1 MTVTILFAAFMLMSM
16 SITLV
21 DWRRGWL
28 LAILCG
34 VLQDPARKLTPG
46 TPVVMSISIVLIYV
60 AVIFSAQSTLQRY
73 GREFS
78 RRFSSLF
85 GALIFVFIFLFLAA
99 VNGLFTFGLD
109 QWKAPAMS
117 FFIYL
122 APLPA
127 VIIGYAFLQRE
138 EQLYSM
144 FRFYALVTSIA
155 MLGTP
160 LEYFRLNW
168 RALGTVAISEN
179 MRFLTGLNVRL
190 LSGFYR
196 GPDIMGWHAA
206 TLTMIGIIMTV
217 RLQSFRSAWLWL
229 LVSGWGFL
237 NCLMSGRR
245 KAIYMIAVFAAAF
258 LWRYFKRLS
267 PAKLLAFSLIS
278 VVMIFVTTR
287 MSESEESSAYTRSAY
302 TTQSEVWGRLEG
314 GLSGTIEQSGIM
326 GAGLGTATQGVYHV
340 ISENTATTTLGW
352 QEGGLGKLA
361 IELGLPGLLA
371 VAMLGLTMIL
381 TMMKIS
387 AHPDVPGSSQLARAA
402 LFGIIVAN
410 IIEFMVSAQ
419 AYSDPVLTLLTAFFI
434 GCMFATAALD
444 ERLVESELVSS
455 ETSVT
460 RNAPLTSPATA

>member
-1 MTVTILFAAFMLMSM
+1 MIVPILFGAFMLMSM

-46 TPVVMSISIVLIYV
+46 SPVVMSISIVAIYV
-60 AVIFSAQSTLQRY
+60 AVIFAAQSTLQRH

-85 GALIFVFIFLFLAA
+85 GALLFFFIFLFLAG

-117 FFIYL
+117 FFLYL

-138 EQLYSM
+138 EQLYVL
-144 FRFYALVTSIA
+144 FRFYAAVTSIA
-155 MLGTP
+155 MIGTP
-160 LEYFRLNW
+160 LEYLKVQW
-168 RALGTVAISEN
+168 RALGTVSLSEN
-179 MRFLTGLNVRL
+179 FRFITGFNIRM

-196 GPDIMGWHAA
+196 APDIMGWHAA
-206 TLTMIGIIMTV
+206 LLTMIGIIMTI
-217 RLQSFRSAWLWL
+217 RSRAMRTTWLWM

-237 NCLMSGRR
+237 NCLISGRR

-258 LWRYFKRLS
+258 LWRYLRKLS
-267 PAKLLAFSLIS
+267 TVQVTSFALLGI
-278 VVMIFVTTR
+278 VMIFVVTR
-287 MSESEESSAYTRSAY
+287 ISRDEESSVYTRGAF
-302 TTQSEVWGRLEG
+302 TTQEEVWQRLEG
-314 GLSGTIEQSGIM
+314 GLSGTVEQAGIM

-340 ISENTATTTLGW
+340 LGDDSSTTLGW

-361 IELGLPGLLA
+361 IELGVPGLLS
-371 VAMLGLTMIL
+371 VLLLGFTMIL

-387 AHPDVPGSSQLARAA
+387 AHPDIPGSSQLSRAA
-402 LFGIIVAN
+402 LFGIIAAN
-410 IIEFMVSAQ
+410 VVEFMVSAQ
-419 AYSDPVLTLLTAFFI
+419 AYSDPVLTLLTAFFV

-444 ERLVESELVSS
+444 ERMPAGE
-455 ETSVT
+455 
-460 RNAPLTSPATA
+460 ASPAATPPGRAALTAQATA

>member
-1 MTVTILFAAFMLMSM
+1 MTVTIIFAAFLVMSM
-16 SITLV
+16 SFTLV

-28 LAILCG
+28 MAILCG
-34 VLQDPARKLTPG
+34 VLQDPARKLTAG
-46 TPVVMSISIVLIYV
+46 TPVIMSLSIVAIYV
-60 AVIFSAQSTLQRY
+60 AVLFAGQAQLQKD

-85 GALIFVFIFLFLAA
+85 GTLIFFFIFLFLAA
-99 VNGLFTFGLD
+99 VNGLFTFGIE

-117 FFIYL
+117 FFLYL
-122 APLPA
+122 APMPA

-138 EQLYSM
+138 EQL
-144 FRFYALVTSIA
+144 FGVFKFYAVVTSIA
-155 MLGTP
+155 MIGTP
-160 LEYFRLNW
+160 LEYFRVPW
-168 RALGTVAISEN
+168 RVLGTVALSEN

-217 RLQSFRSAWLWL
+217 RLQSFRSAWIWL

-258 LWRYFKRLS
+258 LWRYFRRLS
-267 PAKLLAFSLIS
+267 AAKIIAFALIS
-278 VVMIFVTTR
+278 VILLFVTTKL
-287 MSESEESSAYTRSAY
+287 SQNEESSAYTKSAY
-302 TTQSEVWGRLEG
+302 TSQEEVWGRLEG
-314 GLSGTIEQSGIM
+314 GLSGTIEQTGIM

-340 ISENTATTTLGW
+340 LSEKAALTLGW

-361 IELGLPGLLA
+361 MELGIPGLLA
-371 VAMLGLTMIL
+371 VAMFGFTMLL

-410 IIEFMVSAQ
+410 IVEFMVSAQ

-434 GCMFATAALD
+434 GCMFATATLD
-444 ERLVESELVSS
+444 ERLAEAQAAPNEPIGPRK
-455 ETSVT
+455 T
-460 RNAPLTSPATA
+460 PLTSAATA

>member
-1 MTVTILFAAFMLMSM
+1 MTVPLLFAAFMLMSI
-16 SITLV
+16 SFTLV

-28 LAILCG
+28 MAILCG

-46 TPVVMSISIVLIYV
+46 TPVIMSISIVAIYV
-60 AVIFSAQSTLQRY
+60 AVLFAGQATLQKD

-78 RRFSSLF
+78 RRFSGLF
-85 GALIFVFIFLFLAA
+85 GTLIFFFTFLFLAA
-99 VNGLFTFGLD
+99 INGLFTFGLD

-117 FFIYL
+117 FFLYL
-122 APLPA
+122 APMPA

-138 EQLYSM
+138 EQL
-144 FRFYALVTSIA
+144 FDVFKFYTIVTSIA
-155 MLGTP
+155 MIGTP
-160 LEYFRLNW
+160 LEYFRVPW
-168 RALGTVAISEN
+168 RALGTVAIGEN

-217 RLQSFRSAWLWL
+217 RMQSFRSGWIWLV
-229 LVSGWGFL
+229 VSGWGFL

-258 LWRYFKRLS
+258 LWRYFRRLS
-267 PAKLLAFSLIS
+267 APKLIAFALIS
-278 VVMIFVTTR
+278 VIGLVVT
-287 MSESEESSAYTRSAY
+287 SKLSQNEESSAYTKSAY
-302 TTQSEVWGRLEG
+302 TTQEEVWGRLEG
-314 GLSGTIEQSGIM
+314 GVVGTIVETGIM

-340 ISENTATTTLGW
+340 ISENSAATMLGW

-371 VAMLGLTMIL
+371 VALFGLTMFL
-381 TMMKIS
+381 TMVKIS
-387 AHPDVPGSSQLARAA
+387 GHPDVPGSSQLARAA

-410 IIEFMVSAQ
+410 IVEFMVSAQ

-434 GCMFATAALD
+434 GCMFATATLD
-444 ERLVESELVSS
+444 ERLAAQAAADALPAAQKRS
-455 ETSVT
+455 
-460 RNAPLTSPATA
+460 LTSPALA

>member
-1 MTVTILFAAFMLMSM
+1 MIVPLLFAAFMLMSM
-16 SITLV
+16 SFTLV

-28 LAILCG
+28 MAILCG
-34 VLQDPARKLTPG
+34 VLQDPARKLTVG
-46 TPVVMSISIVLIYV
+46 TPVIMSISIVAIYV
-60 AVIFSAQSTLQRY
+60 AVLFAGQSTLQKD

-85 GALIFVFIFLFLAA
+85 GTLIFFFIFLFLAA
-99 VNGLFTFGLD
+99 INGLFTFGLD

-117 FFIYL
+117 FFLYL
-122 APLPA
+122 APMPA

-138 EQLYSM
+138 EQL
-144 FRFYALVTSIA
+144 FDVFKFYAIVTSIA
-155 MLGTP
+155 MIGTP
-160 LEYFRLNW
+160 LEYFRVPW

-217 RLQSFRSAWLWL
+217 RLQSFRSAWIWL
-229 LVSGWGFL
+229 VVSGWGFL

-245 KAIYMIAVFAAAF
+245 KAIYMIAVFGAAF
-258 LWRYFKRLS
+258 LWRYFRRLS
-267 PAKLLAFSLIS
+267 APKLIAFALIS
-278 VVMIFVTTR
+278 VIGLFVTSR
-287 MSESEESSAYTRSAY
+287 LSQNEESSAYTKSAY
-302 TTQSEVWGRLEG
+302 TTQEEVWGRLEG
-314 GLSGTIEQSGIM
+314 GVIGTIEESGIM

-340 ISENTATTTLGW
+340 ISENSAATMLGW

-371 VAMLGLTMIL
+371 VALFGLTMFL
-381 TMMKIS
+381 TMIKIS
-387 AHPDVPGSSQLARAA
+387 GHPDVPGSSQLARAA

-410 IIEFMVSAQ
+410 IVEFMVSAQ

-434 GCMFATAALD
+434 GCMFATATLD
-444 ERLVESELVSS
+444 ERLAAQTAADAVPPPQKRS
-455 ETSVT
+455 
-460 RNAPLTSPATA
+460 LTSPALA